1 MLSLA
6 VAIAVALA
14 VAACYSVYAPSITQ
28 PYIETRT
35 YKKCARA
42 IAMNLCCCRCYLKTL
57 LLFSTVVAAA
67 AVAAAVVVVVAVVAV
82 VLSVLFRSIIRMY
95 TQRACC
101 MSLVKQYNGMKS
113 VSM

>member
-57 LLFSTVVAAA
+57 LLFSTVVTAA
-67 AVAAAVVVVVAVVAV
+67 AVAAVTDAVVVVVV

-95 TQRACC
+95 TKRACC